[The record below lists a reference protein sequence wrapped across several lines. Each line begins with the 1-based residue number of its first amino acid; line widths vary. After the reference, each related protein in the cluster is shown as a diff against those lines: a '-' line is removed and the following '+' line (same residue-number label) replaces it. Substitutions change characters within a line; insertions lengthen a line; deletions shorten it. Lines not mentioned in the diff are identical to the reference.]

1 LSCVWESYG
10 KFSLHTLKTIS
21 VLGKLQGLWE
31 FP

>member
-10 KFSLHTLKTIS
+10 KFPLRTLKTIS
-21 VLGKLQGLWE
+21 VFGKIQDLWE